1 MRREIERRLE
11 RLERKKAEPSVRY
24 VVCPFPVDEDNPPTW
39 EEIEAAL
46 NAPPMAAE
54 EWEAAFCTPD

>member
-1 MRREIERRLE
+1 MNRDIERRL
-11 RLERKKAEPSVRY
+11 RHLERKNEPPAVRY
-24 VVCPFPVDEDNPPTW
+24 VVCPFPFDDDSPPTW

-46 NAPPMAAE
+46 NEPPMTDE